1 MNKKSIFLSITASLV
16 ILILVEVILM
26 ITSYRASLIVENQQ
40 QEQNDFT
47 ETQEFFD
54 ILGETILPKNLEA
67 IDGDIIEIEDNHLK
81 IEMIKPM
88 EIDENLEELNRLGQ
102 FPVEKIGKQVLA
114 VKILGTTEIFVFKD
128 TGKEDSIEPL
138 KKQFMHFEDLAEGDH
153 VFISVENYIEDKDE
167 FIAKYIQI
175 IRRNQAMNPGS

>member
-1 MNKKSIFLSITASLV
+1 
-16 ILILVEVILM
+16 M

-54 ILGETILPKNLEA
+54 ILGELYYQNLEA

-128 TGKEDSIEPL
+128 TGKE
-138 KKQFMHFEDLAEGDH
+138 
-153 VFISVENYIEDKDE
+153 
-167 FIAKYIQI
+167 IQL
-175 IRRNQAMNPGS
+175 SL